1 MIDSDGEDARSFL
14 EGLRRGDLSA
24 LLLHARFEIGTIRGD
39 WGNRQTYVTVVV
51 PQPFAEAVSALP
63 EHDRKRI
70 AEAAVSRQNTYD
82 KPSDISVRASS
93 DVLDGPV
100 TLLPELIIH
109 RAMMIDVSEGRQR
122 IQEVDDYHG
131 ARQACVVEGRAAAGI
146 PYANPHA
153 GLWDWYHFWREQGWE
168 RNWAARREYVRKIFA
183 GPVAAAVGRVYK
195 PSPVLEREP
204 TGWERVDRSLAKARL
219 QLNTAAV
226 EEEWQAIG
234 LVCRE
239 VLISLGQS
247 VYDADLH
254 GSEDDGGTKIGP
266 SDARRQLW
274 QWLYYE
280 MPGSDNK
287 EIRAHIKSSIDLALS
302 LQHKRTATRQ
312 MAALCL
318 EATSSAVAV
327 VAIIAGRT
335 IYASGRSAS
344 SRPSCRHRERLR
356 DCYAC
361 TPQEFRTAT
370 VAAADFE

>member
-1 MIDSDGEDARSFL
+1 MIDSDGEDARLFL
-14 EGLRRGDLSA
+14 DGLRRGDLSA
-24 LLLHARFEIGTIRGD
+24 LLLHARFEIGTTKGEFGQRE
-39 WGNRQTYVTVVV
+39 TYVVVV
-51 PQPFAEAVSALP
+51 APPPFADAVSALP
-63 EHDRKRI
+63 AHDRKRI
-70 AEAAVSRQNTYD
+70 AEAAVSRQDIYD
-82 KPSDISVRASS
+82 KPSDVAVRATG
-93 DVLDGPV
+93 DVMEGPV

-109 RAMMIDVSEGRQR
+109 REMTIDVSEGRQR
-122 IQEVDDYHG
+122 IQDVDDYYG
-131 ARQACVVEGRAAAGI
+131 ARQARVVEACAAAGI
-146 PYANPHA
+146 PYSNPHE
-153 GLWDWYHFWREQGWE
+153 GLWDFFHFWKAE
-168 RNWAARREYVRKIFA
+168 NMTAWADRRDYVRKLFA

-195 PSPVLEREP
+195 PSPVAEREP
-204 TGWERVDRSLAKARL
+204 TGWERVNRSLAKARL

-226 EEEWQAIG
+226 EEERQAIG

-239 VLISLGQS
+239 VLISLGQA

-254 GSEDDGGTKIGP
+254 GAEDDGGKKIGP

-274 QWLYYE
+274 QWLHYE

-335 IYASGRSAS
+335 N
-344 SRPSCRHRERLR
+344 
-356 DCYAC
+356 
-361 TPQEFRTAT
+361 
-370 VAAADFE
+370 